1 MGVAQS
7 YLYYIPLVM
16 VTVWYSNRS
25 IWTAAALSLGY
36 AAVTL
41 FLAFGGYSLDP
52 VLLFLFT
59 MLYLWGMT
67 AVTLFSSQRSVPATM
82 LDESP
87 LFFSLDPGSLEISRI
102 SQDLASRLGLSG
114 SSSGNLL
121 LSSLCAD
128 PDEAEVFSGLV
139 GTGMAVA
146 RFETALRGRSGEE
159 VPVLLSCVP
168 GEEGCRCTVLDL
180 SSLQLYR
187 EMDERAGAEAARWQD
202 FTTTA
207 AHELRTPLQPVL
219 GYLSLLL
226 DDRDYYGIRD
236 EAAGMLGVCLENV
249 DRERRIVNRMLEL
262 SLLESGDMKNRP
274 VEVDLAALIR
284 EVLDSPDFVARA
296 EYRVAV
302 PEGMTALVDRD
313 QFFQVLEGL
322 VSNAVE
328 YGGEQ
333 KIVEISC
340 GQEGRRQ
347 WVRVRDNGPGI
358 DPAKQRMIFEP
369 FSIGDGEMLSRRYG
383 RMGLGLPIAER
394 YARQNGGRIEMESTP
409 GEGSTFTIV
418 LERRNGGET

>member
-1 MGVAQS
+1 MAQS

-16 VTVWYSNRS
+16 VAVWYSNRS

-36 AAVTL
+36 TTVTL

-67 AVTLFSSQRSVPATM
+67 AVTLFSSEQSSPMTM
-82 LDESP
+82 PGGSS
-87 LFFSLDPGSLEISRI
+87 LFFSLNPETLEVNKMSR
-102 SQDLASRLGLSG
+102 DLAVRLGFPE
-114 SSSGNLL
+114 SSSGNIL
-121 LSSLCAD
+121 LSSLCTD
-128 PDEAEVFSGLV
+128 PNEAEVFSGLV
-139 GTGMAVA
+139 GGGMEVA
-146 RFETALRGRSGEE
+146 RFETIFCDRSGEE

-168 GEEGCRCTVLDL
+168 GDRGCQCTVLDL
-180 SSLQLYR
+180 SSLYLFR
-187 EMDERAGAEAARWQD
+187 EMEERAGAEAARWQD

-226 DDRDYYGIRD
+226 DDRDHYGVGD
-236 EAAGMLGVCLENV
+236 EAARMLGVCLENI

-262 SLLESGDMKNRP
+262 SLLDSGEMKSRP
-274 VEVDLAALIR
+274 AEVDLAALVE
-284 EVLDSPDFVARA
+284 EVLDRPDFTSRA
-296 EYRVAV
+296 TFRVSV
-302 PEGMTALVDRD
+302 PEGMTVLVDRE

-328 YGGEQ
+328 YSEGPGL
-333 KIVEISC
+333 VEISC

-358 DPAKQRMIFEP
+358 DPAKQSMIFEP
-369 FSIGDGEMLSRRYG
+369 FSIGDGEVLSRRYG

-394 YARQNGGRIEMESTP
+394 YARQNGGRIEVKSAP

-418 LERRNGGET
+418 LEAEGRQ